1 VWEPSVV
8 QAGAAIGEDVVI
20 GAFCFVAK
28 GATIGA
34 GTRIQSHTS
43 VWAGVELGRDVFV
56 GPAATFTNV
65 KRPRAHVSRAPNWDR
80 THVGDGATVGAAAV
94 LVAPVRVGACAMIG
108 AGAVVTRDVPAHA
121 IVVGNPARITGF
133 ACACGE
139 RLFRGVRPKRA
150 QCKHCGARFVPD
162 RHSGLAAGEREALV
176 SGDRRA
182 ARAPAPDAFL
192 VSGSPRPSSGRPP
205 GLRRPS
211 RAARP

>member
-8 QAGAAIGEDVVI
+8 QAGATIGAGAVI

-43 VWAGVELGRDVFV
+43 VWTGVELGEDVFV

-65 KRPRAHVSRAPNWDR
+65 KRPRADVSRAPNWDR
-80 THVGDGATVGAAAV
+80 THVGDGATIGARAV
-94 LVAPVRVGACAMIG
+94 LVAPVRVGSRAMIG

-121 IVVGNPARITGF
+121 IVIGNPARITGF

-139 RLFRGVRPKRA
+139 RLVRGRRPKRA

-162 RHSGLAAGEREALV
+162 RHGGLASVSAAQAPGPAAPLAGE
-176 SGDRRA
+176 
-182 ARAPAPDAFL
+182 
-192 VSGSPRPSSGRPP
+192 SPRPSFERSRGP
-205 GLRRPS
+205 RRSS

>member
-1 VWEPSVV
+1 VWPPSVV
-8 QAGAAIGEDVVI
+8 QEGATIGTDVVI

-80 THVGDGATVGAAAV
+80 THVGDGATIGAAAV
-94 LVAPVRVGACAMIG
+94 LVAPVSVGARAMIG

-121 IVVGNPARITGF
+121 IAAGNPARVVGF
-133 ACACGE
+133 ACTCGE
-139 RLFRGVRPKRA
+139 RLFRGRKPKRA
-150 QCKHCGARFVPD
+150 ECKQCGARFAPD
-162 RHSGLAAGEREALV
+162 RGG
-176 SGDRRA
+176 
-182 ARAPAPDAFL
+182 
-192 VSGSPRPSSGRPP
+192 
-205 GLRRPS
+205 GLREDGRAKS
-211 RAARP
+211 R